1 MVTDFSADDAA
12 SRTVPEWL
20 RHIQLEWELTPVQMA
35 GLLRVETSEL
45 MKWIGSSAPA
55 FTGTI
60 PSGMD
65 SAAPLIAVYRKLAAR
80 FPKTEDQVKWLF
92 TEHQDFGGAK
102 PIEVAA
108 SSLENL
114 YWVGYFLDSS
124 PA

>member
-1 MVTDFSADDAA
+1 MDIEHLTL
-12 SRTVPEWL
+12 WL
-20 RHIQLEWELTPVQMA
+20 GA
-35 GLLRVETSEL
+35 N
-45 MKWIGSSAPA
+45 APT

-60 PSGMD
+60 PPGLD

-92 TEHQDFGGAK
+92 TEHQEFGGAK
-102 PIEVAA
+102 PIDVAT

-114 YWVGYFLDSS
+114 YWVGYFLDGS